1 MQQGQEVKILSW
13 EGFQEKFYTHSFVDA
28 KRKEFLN
35 LKQGNMTI
43 AEYERKFTK
52 LAKYVISLIM
62 DKEDK
67 QVAMRVVNTQ
77 VGEGKNSKEKRP
89 SAEMSK
95 EKGNDEGF
103 NRRHSV
109 KKDMMKDK
117 VIRREVFEL
126 KCYRVR
132 IKLVL
137 KTPVEGVTRQE
148 EKAESKEVK
157 SEGQYF
163 CLTQDTGEVNSR
175 SGQAFRASS
184 RGEIH
189 NGCLGDMPPSSC
201 RKWHLGWGMIA
212 RLMLKGNSLSA
223 F

>member
-132 IKLVL
+132 VVMREEVP
-137 KTPVEGVTRQE
+137 TPKYACCGEVVEGVTRQE

-175 SGQAFRASS
+175 SGQARDEL
-184 RGEIH
+184 RDDGE
-189 NGCLGDMPPSSC
+189 SESQVYF
-201 RKWHLGWGMIA
+201 
-212 RLMLKGNSLSA
+212 LMLVKVNPMS
-223 F
+223 